1 MKTRILAAF
10 WAVLGFPLAA
20 ASYPGG
26 TPTYQTDVAP
36 FCAGCH
42 ASRDAAAL
50 AGAEDLAQQEVA
62 ERKHI
67 ALILSGQQG
76 YASLSETDRQALA
89 EQVRALDEASTVT
102 LAAPAAVITGQSFQ
116 VAVNVTGG
124 AGPALGVALVDRA
137 HRWYAAPAPSAG
149 WSVAEPPRV
158 TGPDGQLQS
167 QWISKR
173 PESAGRNLAFVNIT
187 EVSSDST
194 LQQWGSASVV
204 FTLRAPDRPGS
215 YPLAAAYF
223 YGTETSTVLGYTT
236 DPSGVKQPRGGFE
249 GGSGRVLFSKLVQIQ
264 VQPAQAATPPPAGP
278 PSPPQDVE
286 IAPQHESAPSP

>member
-1 MKTRILAAF
+1 MRIRTLAAF
-10 WAVLGFPLAA
+10 GAVLGFPLAA

-42 ASRDAAAL
+42 SSRDVESIS
-50 AGAEDLAQQEVA
+50 GADDFAQKEVA

-76 YASLSETDRQALA
+76 YASLSETDRSALA
-89 EQVRALDEASTVT
+89 EQIRALDEASTVK
-102 LAAPAAVITGQSFQ
+102 LAAPAAVTAGQNFQ

-124 AGPALGVALVDRA
+124 AGPVVGVALVDRA

-167 QWISKR
+167 QWLSKR
-173 PESAGRNLAFVNIT
+173 PESAGRNLSFVNIT
-187 EVSSDST
+187 GVSSSPV

-215 YPLAAAYF
+215 YPLSAAYL
-223 YGTETSTVLGYTT
+223 YGTEKSTVLGYTT
-236 DPSGVKQPRGGFE
+236 DSSGLKQPRGGPG
-249 GGSGRVLFSKLVQIQ
+249 GGSGRVLFSEVVQIQ
-264 VQPAQAATPPPAGP
+264 VQPAQSAISPPAVA
-278 PSPPQDVE
+278 PSPPQNVE
-286 IAPQHESAPSP
+286 ISP

>member
-1 MKTRILAAF
+1 MKIRALAAF
-10 WAVLGFPLAA
+10 GAVLGFPLAA

-42 ASRDAAAL
+42 SSRDAEST
-50 AGAEDLAQQEVA
+50 AGAVDFAQKEVA

-89 EQVRALDEASTVT
+89 EQIRALDEASTVT
-102 LAAPAAVITGQSFQ
+102 LAAPAEVIPGQSFQ

-124 AGPALGVALVDRA
+124 AGPVVGVALVDRA

-149 WSVAEPPRV
+149 WRVADPPRV

-167 QWISKR
+167 EWLSKR

-187 EVSSDST
+187 GVSSNPA
-194 LQQWGSASVV
+194 LQKWGSANAV
-204 FTLRAPDRPGS
+204 FTLRAPDQPGS
-215 YPLAAAYF
+215 YPLAAAYL
-223 YGTETSTVLGYTT
+223 YGTEKSTVLGYTT
-236 DPSGVKQPRGGFE
+236 DPSGLKQPRGGLG
-249 GGSGRVLFSKLVQIQ
+249 GGSGRVLFSELVQIQ
-264 VQPAQAATPPPAGP
+264 VQPAQAATPPPAVP
-278 PSPPQDVE
+278 PSPPQNVE
-286 IAPQHESAPSP
+286 VSP

>member
-1 MKTRILAAF
+1 MKIRTLAVF
-10 WAVLGFPLAA
+10 GVVLGFPLVA

-42 ASRDAAAL
+42 ASRDTASL
-50 AGAEDLAQQEVA
+50 AGAEDLAQKEVA

-67 ALILSGQQG
+67 ALILAGQQG
-76 YASLSETDRQALA
+76 YASLSETDRRALA
-89 EQVRALDEASTVT
+89 EQIRALDEASTVT
-102 LAAPAAVITGQSFQ
+102 LAAPAAVIAGQNFQ

-124 AGPALGVALVDRA
+124 AGPVVGVGLVDRA

-158 TGPDGQLQS
+158 AGPDGQLQN

-173 PESAGRNLAFVNIT
+173 PESAGRNLSFVNIKG
-187 EVSSDST
+187 VASNPV

-215 YPLAAAYF
+215 YPLSAAYL

-236 DPSGVKQPRGGFE
+236 DPSGLKQPRGGFE
-249 GGSGRVLFSKLVQIQ
+249 GGSGRVLFSEVVQVQ
-264 VQPAQAATPPPAGP
+264 VQPAQAATPAPAVA
-278 PSPPQDVE
+278 PSPPQNVE
-286 IAPQHESAPSP
+286 AAP